1 MAIEIGMVLQSAS
14 DIAGEARQLESWS
27 CDYACAGEHVSFNVP
42 VGNSFISLSVA
53 AGATTRIGLM
63 STIVLT
69 PLYPAALLAKLG
81 AALHVASS
89 GRYNLGV
96 GVGGE
101 MPTEFQACGVSVQE
115 RGARTNEALE
125 IIRLLWSADRA
136 KFEGRFNS
144 FERVT
149 IAPRHDPP
157 PPIWVSGRS
166 EAAMRRTAR
175 FGDAWLPYT
184 YTPEMF
190 ADSMAKIEATRERDA
205 PVRGGLFIWGCV
217 HEDGPTAQKWATDA
231 LSKTYAQDFSKLVGK
246 YAFAGNPGD
255 VVTRLREFGDAGVQT
270 LVASFACPRD
280 EVEATR
286 RLFAEQV
293 LPALKS

>member
-1 MAIEIGMVLQSAS
+1 MVLQSAS
-14 DIAGEARQLESWS
+14 DIAEEARLLESWD

-53 AGATTRIGLM
+53 AGATARIGLM

-81 AALHVASS
+81 AALHVASA
-89 GRYNLGV
+89 GRYSLGV

-101 MPTEFQACGVSVQE
+101 MPKEFQACGVPVGE

-125 IIRLLWSADRA
+125 ILRLLWSTDRA
-136 KFEGRFNS
+136 AFTGRFNS
-144 FERVT
+144 FEDVT
-149 IAPRHDPP
+149 IAPRRDRGPA
-157 PPIWVSGRS
+157 IWVSGRS
-166 EAAMRRTAR
+166 GAAIRRAAR
-175 FGDAWLPYT
+175 FGDGWLPYM

-190 ADSMAKIEATRERDA
+190 ADSMAQIETARPHDHT
-205 PVRGGLFIWGCV
+205 VRGGLFIWGCV
-217 HEDGPTAQKWATDA
+217 HEDRATARRWAIEA

-246 YAFAGNPGD
+246 YAFAGDPGD
-255 VVTRLREFGDAGVQT
+255 VVTRLREFSDAGVGT
-270 LVASFACPRD
+270 LIASFACPRGETD
-280 EVEATR
+280 GVR
-286 RLFAEQV
+286 RLFAEEV